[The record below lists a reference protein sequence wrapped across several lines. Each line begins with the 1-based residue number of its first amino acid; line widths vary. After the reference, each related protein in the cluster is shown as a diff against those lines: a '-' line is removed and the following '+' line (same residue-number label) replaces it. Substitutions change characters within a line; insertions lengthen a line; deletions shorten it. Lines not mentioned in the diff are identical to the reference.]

1 LTPRPP
7 NDAGAACR
15 QFPYTQRMDPNGRIP
30 VSLFF
35 TCLADVF
42 SPGVVFATVEVLERF
57 GAEVHVPLSQT
68 CCGQPAYNS
77 GNRKEARAMARKF
90 LRSFPGEGYI
100 VTPSGSC
107 AAMVKHGYPVL
118 FRDEPRT
125 LALARAAGERI
136 YELSQFLVEVL
147 GVTDTKSDFHGKVT
161 YHDSCHL
168 RRGLG
173 VIEAPRKLLQAVPG
187 VEFVEMEESDRCC
200 GFGGVFSVKYPQI
213 SCKMTEQKVAR
224 ILATG
229 ASYVASAD
237 LGCLL
242 NIGGM
247 LSRQGHP
254 VKAIHLAEILA
265 GSSSRERG
273 ADGVA
278 EGGTS

>member
-1 LTPRPP
+1 
-7 NDAGAACR
+7 
-15 QFPYTQRMDPNGRIP
+15 MDPKGPIP

-35 TCLADVF
+35 TCLADAF
-42 SPGVVFATVEVLERF
+42 SPGVCSATVEVLERF
-57 GAEVHVPLSQT
+57 GATVRVPLSQT
-68 CCGQPAYNS
+68 CCGQPAFNS

-90 LRSFPGEGYI
+90 LLSFPDDGYI

-125 LALARAAGERI
+125 LARARAVGERI
-136 YELSQFLVEVL
+136 YELSQFLVDVL
-147 GVTDTKSDFHGKVT
+147 GVTDPKSDFSGKVT

-173 VIEAPRKLLQAVPG
+173 VVSAPRKLLRAIPG

-200 GFGGVFSVKYPQI
+200 GFGGVFSLKYPQV
-213 SCKMTEQKVAR
+213 SCKMTERKVER

-229 ASYVASAD
+229 ASYVTSGD

-242 NIGGM
+242 NIGG
-247 LSRQGHP
+247 LISRIGYP

-265 GSSSRERG
+265 GGTEGLSSFA
-273 ADGVA
+273 ADAASKDTRPPGTVRRA
-278 EGGTS
+278 GGR

>member
-1 LTPRPP
+1 
-7 NDAGAACR
+7 
-15 QFPYTQRMDPNGRIP
+15 MDPQRSIP

-35 TCLADVF
+35 TCLADAFYPRVA
-42 SPGVVFATVEVLERF
+42 FAAVEVLERF
-57 GAEVHVPLSQT
+57 GASVRVPLSQT
-68 CCGQPAYNS
+68 CCGQPAFNS

-90 LRSFPGEGYI
+90 LLSFSGEDYI

-125 LALARAAGERI
+125 LSLARSVGERL
-136 YELSQFLVEVL
+136 YELSQFLVDVL
-147 GVTDTKSDFHGKVT
+147 GVSDAKSGFTGKVT

-173 VIEAPRKLLQAVPG
+173 VTEAPRKLLRALPG

-213 SCKMTEQKVAR
+213 SCRMTEKKIER

-229 ASYVASAD
+229 ADYVTSGD
-237 LGCLL
+237 LGCLMA
-242 NIGGM
+242 IDGM
-247 LSRQGHP
+247 ISRAGHP

-265 GSSSRERG
+265 GMPAGG
-273 ADGVA
+273 AA
-278 EGGTS
+278 

>member
-1 LTPRPP
+1 
-7 NDAGAACR
+7 
-15 QFPYTQRMDPNGRIP
+15 MDPKGAIP

-35 TCLADVF
+35 TCLADAF
-42 SPGVVFATVEVLERF
+42 SPGVCFAAVEVLERF
-57 GAEVHVPLSQT
+57 GASVRVPLSQT
-68 CCGQPAYNS
+68 CCGQPAFNS

-90 LRSFPGEGYI
+90 LQSFPGEGFI

-118 FRDEPRT
+118 FRDEPRM

-147 GVTDTKSDFHGKVT
+147 GVTDPKSSFTGKVT

-173 VIEAPRKLLQAVPG
+173 VIEPPRTLLRAIPG
-187 VEFVEMEESDRCC
+187 VELVEMEESDRCC

-213 SCKMTEQKVAR
+213 SCRMTEHKIER

-229 ASYVASAD
+229 AAYVTCGD

-247 LSRQGHP
+247 ISRYGHP
-254 VKAIHLAEILA
+254 VKPIHLAEILA
-265 GSSSRERG
+265 GGPR
-273 ADGVA
+273 DA
-278 EGGTS
+278 EGTA